1 MASIEIGEK
10 YECLLISS
18 SGMVFTIPAY
28 AIEVDRRFSHIDVTR
43 LDSVGREYSP
53 FLMDPGELRMK
64 IVGEIK
70 CQQMGSSGATAL
82 LNFAVERLVN
92 QQVSSVLATLS
103 STCGN
108 LVKSVE
114 DRAASALSS
123 LDKVEDKNM
132 RALKRRSD
140 RAKKHISSS
149 AHGYAKSLQK
159 KQSKT
164 ASNGARKPAK
174 RKRSK

>member
-1 MASIEIGEK
+1 MASIEIGER
-10 YECLLISS
+10 YEVLLISS
-18 SGMVFTIPAY
+18 SGTVSTIPAY
-28 AIEVDRRFSHIDVTR
+28 AIEVDRRYSRIDTTR
-43 LDSVGREYSP
+43 LDSSCHEYSP
-53 FLMDPGELRMK
+53 FLTDPGELRMK
-64 IVGEIK
+64 IVGEIG

-82 LNFAVERLVN
+82 LNFAVERLVS

-123 LDKVEDKNM
+123 LDEVEDKST

-159 KQSKT
+159 KRSKPEPRAAKNPT
-164 ASNGARKPAK
+164 K
-174 RKRSK
+174 RKRSR